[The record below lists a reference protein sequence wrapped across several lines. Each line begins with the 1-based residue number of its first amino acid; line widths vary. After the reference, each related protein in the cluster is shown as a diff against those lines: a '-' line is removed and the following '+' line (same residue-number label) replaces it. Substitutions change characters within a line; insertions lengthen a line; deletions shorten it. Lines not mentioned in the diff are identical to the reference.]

1 MDQKEKS
8 EINVIG
14 LKIKGSSIVV
24 ITLGLILTTFWIMN
38 FVKLAR
44 LATSFDQLHIN
55 NEIILRSLG
64 VYFTILTPFIELAI

>member
-1 MDQKEKS
+1 MNQKEKS

-24 ITLGLILTTFWIMN
+24 IPLGLILMTFWIMN
-38 FVKLAR
+38 FVKLVR

-55 NEIILRSLG
+55 NEIILRSAG